1 MYSLYF
7 IAKNNLKKKK
17 SDAFVLTG
25 LITLSALL
33 LYISISTLSNMGK
46 VVEKAYELTNTADWY
61 MLTSETATDNME
73 EIFDDQGDVE
83 SFEKTSAYYV
93 VKSGYI
99 VNGERSENDY
109 TFLLALADEERNIS
123 RIYSEYEGELFDDEI

>member
-73 EIFDDQGDVE
+73 EIFENRGDVE

-93 VKSGYI
+93 VK
-99 VNGERSENDY
+99 
-109 TFLLALADEERNIS
+109 
-123 RIYSEYEGELFDDEI
+123 